1 MRTAAPAWAPDPEVA
16 DRLEALAREYRAS
29 VRQTLEPIVAEY
41 YPALLAS
48 GVAEYGKML
57 ELSTKMTLV
66 GHACTNV
73 AGAEFDERRQRIA
86 ILFGGGCFLADSFLD
101 DFGPEATRSYLQ
113 RFAILLDRGWF
124 EVRNERERLFY
135 VTLARLFGERDVLD
149 PVVRQ
154 SICRLQSAQE
164 ADVRTRLEPAPAM
177 STRRR
182 LLQLK
187 RYARDRS
194 GHAIIA
200 LSTFLTP
207 QLPLDKLSLI
217 FSAGALIMYIDDHGD
232 AHADLRDG
240 RITYMNQMRDPERT
254 LRRIYRFYMDRLGQ
268 GLSPGAGRDL
278 LLGFLMRYYRT
289 RVAKHRQQKRV
300 NGSAWDVYE

>member
-1 MRTAAPAWAPDPEVA
+1 MGTAAPAWKPDAQTAERI
-16 DRLEALAREYRAS
+16 DALAREYRTV
-29 VRQTLEPIVAEY
+29 VRQTLEPLVTQYYPVLLTSGAAEY
-41 YPALLAS
+41 R
-48 GVAEYGKML
+48 KML

-73 AGAEFDERRQRIA
+73 AGYEFDDRRRRIA
-86 ILFGGGCFLADSFLD
+86 ALFGGGCFLADSFLD
-101 DFGPEATRSYLQ
+101 DFGPEATRSYLR
-113 RFAILLDRGWF
+113 RFAMLLNQGWF
-124 EVRNERERLFY
+124 EVQNDRERLFY
-135 VTLARLFGERDVLD
+135 VTLARLFSERDVLD

-154 SICRLQSAQE
+154 SICRLQLAQE
-164 ADVRTRLEPAPAM
+164 ADVRTRLDPTPAP
-177 STRRR
+177 TGRRR

-207 QLPLDKLSLI
+207 HLALEKLSLI
-217 FSAGALIMYIDDHGD
+217 FLAGALIMYIDDHGD

-240 RITYMNQMRDPERT
+240 RITYMNQMRDPERV
-254 LRRIYRFYMDRLGQ
+254 LGRIFRSHMVRLDS

-289 RVAKHRQQKRV
+289 RVAKHRQQKQV

>member
-1 MRTAAPAWAPDPEVA
+1 MGTAAPAWKPDPETA
-16 DRLEALAREYRAS
+16 ERIDALAREYRGV
-29 VRQTLEPIVAEY
+29 VRQTLEPLVMQH
-41 YPALLAS
+41 YPALFTS
-48 GVAEYGKML
+48 GEAEYRKML
-57 ELSTKMTLV
+57 ELSTKMMLV

-73 AGAEFDERRQRIA
+73 AGYEFDPRRQRIA
-86 ILFGGGCFLADSFLD
+86 ALFGGGCFLADSFLD
-101 DFGPEATRSYLQ
+101 DFGPEATRSYLR
-113 RFAILLDRGWF
+113 RFEMLLNQGWF
-124 EVRNERERLFY
+124 EVQNDRERLFY

-154 SICRLQSAQE
+154 SICRLQLAQE
-164 ADVRTRLEPAPAM
+164 ADVRARLDEAP
-177 STRRR
+177 TLTDRRR

-207 QLPLDKLSLI
+207 HLALDKLSLI
-217 FSAGALIMYIDDHGD
+217 YSAGALIMYIDDHGD
-232 AHADLRDG
+232 AHADLKDG
-240 RITYMNQMRDPERT
+240 RITYMNQMRDPERA
-254 LRRIYRFYMDRLGQ
+254 LRRIFRSHMERLGR
-268 GLSPGAGRDL
+268 GFSSGPGRDL

-289 RVAKHRQQKRV
+289 RVAKHRQQKLV